1 MLCLTTEKVLENYSL
16 NLIEYGSLKLCN
28 LEFEAEREMVKSLH
42 ILGVGFFTF
51 GDLITQV

>member
-28 LEFEAEREMVKSLH
+28 LEFEAEREMIKSLH